1 MQTIKEQI
9 ESQLVQYFGGNIT
22 KTEFI
27 ETCEMP
33 SDKAPEIY
41 EALEEARNDW
51 DSLDVDIEG
60 ATPSQQKEIDRFL
73 SETIDTIIE
82 ICLK

>member
-9 ESQLVQYFGGNIT
+9 EIQLLLYFAGDKTKSQ
-22 KTEFI
+22 FI
-27 ETCEMP
+27 ENCEMP
-33 SDKAPEIY
+33 SDKAADIY
-41 EALEEARNDW
+41 EALEVARNDW
-51 DSLDVDIEG
+51 DLLDVDIEG
-60 ATPSQQKEIDRFL
+60 ATPEQQKEIDRFL